1 MQPLDDIHAE
11 LLGTLKRYWGYDSFR
26 PVQEEIIRS
35 VCQGRDTLALMPTGG
50 GKSLTYQVPTML
62 REGLCIVVTPLIA
75 LMKDQVDRLRR
86 LGINAAAIHSGLSM
100 RQIDIV
106 LDNCVYGDVKFLYV
120 APERFR
126 DRGVPSARGAD
137 AGLAAGRRR
146 GALHLA
152 VGLRLPPLLPAHRR
166 TARTA
171 ARSAGAGAHGI
182 GHTRRRPRHHAAAAL
197 RRTARP
203 AQLVRTAQPLLRRAA
218 RRGQERA
225 TASRGAQRGRQRYR
239 LRAHARR
246 LRTAHRIPARR
257 GVAATC
263 YHGAWPTP
271 NARSGRRSGS
281 RAARASWWPPTPS
294 AWESTRPTCVSSS
307 TTHARLARKLL
318 SGSGPWGRDGKRAYA
333 VLLVAPDDA
342 ERVQRRFDLQFPPLD
357 EIRDIYEKVC
367 SYLQIGIGDGEQA
380 SFVFNIHD
388 FCAKFRL
395 FGGKVRQRAETVA
408 AERLSDAHR
417 RNAQPRAHSL
427 LHQPRRPLQTA
438 RGTQRPRPLHPY
450 RAAALRRRFHRFPPH
465 RRAGD
470 RRGERATRSSM
481 SRSCSSGCGRCA

>member
-1 MQPLDDIHAE
+1 MRIFAKE
-11 LLGTLKRYWGYDSFR
+11 EFR
-26 PVQEEIIRS
+26 
-35 VCQGRDTLALMPTGG
+35 PTGG
-50 GKSLTYQVPTML
+50 VPANRTATVSPTLRTSSARHATAGRHTRRTARHAQTLLGLRQLPSRAGGDHPLRLPGARHAGADAHRRRQVAHLSGADNAARRFVHRRNAADRPD
-62 REGLCIVVTPLIA
+62 EGPGRPPQAARHQRGGDPFGTFDAANRHRARQL
-75 LMKDQVDRLRR
+75 RLRR
-86 LGINAAAIHSGLSM
+86 C
-100 RQIDIV
+100 QIP
-106 LDNCVYGDVKFLYV
+106 LRGSRT
-120 APERFR
+120 AR

-182 GHTRRRPRHHAAAAL
+182 GHTRCRPRHHAAAAL

-218 RRGQERA
+218 RRGQKRA

-257 GVAATC
+257 RRRRDLLPRRPGQRRTLDPAGGVARGPHAH
-263 YHGAWPTP
+263 HGGHQRLRHG
-271 NARSGRRSGS
+271 NRQGRRAF
-281 RAARASWWPPTPS
+281 R
-294 AWESTRPTCVSSS
+294 RPLL
-307 TTHARLARKLL
+307 HARLARKLL
-318 SGSGPWGRDGKRAYA
+318 SGSGPCGTRRKARLCRAARRPGRRRARA
-333 VLLVAPDDA
+333 APLRPAIPAARRDPRHLRKGLLLPAN
-342 ERVQRRFDLQFPPLD
+342 RHRRRRAGVVRLQHPRLLREVPPL
-357 EIRDIYEKVC
+357 RR
-367 SYLQIGIGDGEQA
+367 QG
-380 SFVFNIHD
+380 
-388 FCAKFRL
+388 
-395 FGGKVRQRAETVA
+395 RQRAETVA

-438 RGTQRPRPLHPY
+438 RGTQ
-450 RAAALRRRFHRFPPH
+450 
-465 RRAGD
+465 
-470 RRGERATRSSM
+470 
-481 SRSCSSGCGRCA
+481 